1 MFTSNRLYSVLVLL
15 LISGSVVFAVRCISS
30 LFIASGPRLA
40 LKRVVD
46 LGRLDRDD
54 EVDFQFQVGNTGNA
68 PLIIHDAMT
77 DCTCISVYRKDLP
90 ESDGK
95 IAGTSVAPGESV
107 TLGVRF
113 KVTGELN
120 LPSHVGVRLTTNS
133 VDEREASLSFIYI
146 ATCKTFCVPT
156 AADFGNVLLG
166 STAAMGIDVYSDG
179 RAENLED
186 EKVTCSPN
194 ETLSLRYK
202 SLPQSE
208 IRRAGNGIAKVGR
221 MEITL
226 TASQEAK
233 SIDLTLPLLND
244 GKPLF
249 ELPVRAKYVPA
260 FETMPSTIVLPRRSA
275 RGDIYGM
282 NILCR
287 TNADEPFSVRVKNKP
302 AGVSVEVKRSE
313 MSLSHFLTLTY
324 ERERPLETTLS
335 GNIELALKT
344 ARGETDI
351 LVPLK
356 VLSNRE
362 QH

>member
-1 MFTSNRLYSVLVLL
+1 MSSRNRLYLVFVLL
-15 LISGSVVFAVRCISS
+15 LMAGSMVFAIPSISD
-30 LFIASGPRLA
+30 LFIARAPRLA
-40 LKRVVD
+40 LNRVVD
-46 LGRLDRDD
+46 LGRLDRNDK
-54 EVDFQFQVGNTGNA
+54 VDCQFQVGNSGNA
-68 PLIIHDAMT
+68 ALIIDGAMT
-77 DCTCISVYRKDLP
+77 DCTCISVYRKDQS
-90 ESDGK
+90 ESNGT

-120 LPSHVGVRLTTNS
+120 VPSHVAVILTTNS
-133 VDEREASLSFIYI
+133 PDERETSLSFIYI

-156 AADFGNVLLG
+156 AADFGNILLG
-166 STAAMGIDVYSDG
+166 STASMGIDVYSDG
-179 RAENLED
+179 RAENLEN

-194 ETLSLRYK
+194 DTLSLRYK
-202 SLPQSE
+202 SLLQPES
-208 IRRAGNGIAKVGR
+208 RRAGSEIAKVGR
-221 MEITL
+221 IEITL
-226 TASQEAK
+226 KASQEAK

-275 RGDIYGM
+275 RGDIYDM

-287 TNADEPFSVRVKNKP
+287 SNADEPFSVRVKNKP

-313 MSLSHFLTLTY
+313 MSLFHDLTLKY
-324 ERERPLETTLS
+324 EREHPLESTLS
-335 GNIELALKT
+335 ENIELTLKT
-344 ARGETDI
+344 AKGETDI

-362 QH
+362 